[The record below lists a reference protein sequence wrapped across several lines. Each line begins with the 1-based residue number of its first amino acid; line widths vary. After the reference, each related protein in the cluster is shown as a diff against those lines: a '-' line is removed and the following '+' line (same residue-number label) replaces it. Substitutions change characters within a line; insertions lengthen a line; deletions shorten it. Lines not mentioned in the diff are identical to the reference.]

1 MEEGENG
8 LTGYEL
14 KLSITGA
21 RVPRLW
27 EEEYQGGFQLINRS
41 NYLNFLLEGTKHD
54 RFVLRVALIIIQ
66 RFLQC

>member
-1 MEEGENG
+1 VEEGENG

-14 KLSITGA
+14 KLSKTGA

-41 NYLNFLLEGTKHD
+41 NYLNFLLEGMH
-54 RFVLRVALIIIQ
+54 
-66 RFLQC
+66 